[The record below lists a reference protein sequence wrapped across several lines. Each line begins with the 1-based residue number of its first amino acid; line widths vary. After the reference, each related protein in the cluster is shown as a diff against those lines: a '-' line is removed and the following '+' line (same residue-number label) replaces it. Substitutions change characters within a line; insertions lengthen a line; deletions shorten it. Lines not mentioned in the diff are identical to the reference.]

1 MTIGNGCVTIIVRQ
15 IDTHTRADKI
25 LNAQVKTK
33 TLFCSVNYVCNLL
46 TFVCLL
52 NQDNWGSGYYLM
64 SRYSRFYCRWF
75 VDVTGVQ
82 SSWLSCV
89 VALPINTDLGWS
101 MWVHGFS
108 LAFWLRL
115 HPTPSPPQPPDLYS
129 DSSQSDT
136 WCTDTGQYF
145 HLHRYLWLLRAY
157 SPTIVLFFIYLLV
170 LLVVML

>member
-1 MTIGNGCVTIIVRQ
+1 MQ
-15 IDTHTRADKI
+15 
-25 LNAQVKTK
+25 Q
-33 TLFCSVNYVCNLL
+33 LL
-46 TFVCLL
+46 KMCCTAFFVIHCQNFVDNVFVCLL

-157 SPTIVLFFIYLLV
+157 SPTIVFFFIYLLV
-170 LLVVML
+170 VML

>member
-1 MTIGNGCVTIIVRQ
+1 MIHCQNFVDNV
-15 IDTHTRADKI
+15 
-25 LNAQVKTK
+25 
-33 TLFCSVNYVCNLL
+33 
-46 TFVCLL
+46 FVCLS

-64 SRYSRFYCRWF
+64 SRCSRFYCRWF

-157 SPTIVLFFIYLLV
+157 SPTIVFYFYLLISSHV
-170 LLVVML
+170 LVTFCNYSIINNKLFKQSIGNIITFYLRKCI

>member
-1 MTIGNGCVTIIVRQ
+1 MHRQ
-15 IDTHTRADKI
+15 
-25 LNAQVKTK
+25 NPE
-33 TLFCSVNYVCNLL
+33 CSSQNKDPSLLGKLSLQQLLKLCCTAVFLWYIANNFL
-46 TFVCLL
+46 TFLFVYWIWIIEVPDIIWCP
-52 NQDNWGSGYYLM
+52 DN
-64 SRYSRFYCRWF
+64 SRFYCRWF

-115 HPTPSPPQPPDLYS
+115 HPTPSPPQSPDLYS

-145 HLHRYLWLLRAY
+145 HLHRYLRLLRAY
-157 SPTIVLFFIYLLV
+157 SPTIVFFLLTY
-170 LLVVML
+170 